1 MANSAY
7 LRDLV
12 LERTLLDETALP
24 NKYLSLHSGDPADVG
39 RAELRGNEYLR
50 QRVQLVRTATGVAAN
65 QQQVEIDGLPAA
77 VITHFGIW
85 DAQLAGNFLTGGQ
98 LAEPQRVISGQAIRW
113 NAGDLLLSVG

>member
-12 LERTLLDETALP
+12 LERTLLDVTALP
-24 NKYLSLHSGDPADVG
+24 VLYLSLHSGDPSDVG
-39 RAELRGNEYLR
+39 RGELRGNEYMR
-50 QRVQLVRTATGVAAN
+50 QREQLVRTATGVAAN

-77 VITHFGIW
+77 TITHFGIW
-85 DAQLAGNFLTGGQ
+85 DAQMGGNFLTGGQ
-98 LAEPQRVISGQAIRW
+98 LAEPQRVIQGQAIRW